1 MKKFLGIWVYKEKNM
16 VLQSIFN
23 NWLIKFF
30 FKSNAI
36 TIRGRSKIRL
46 KKHARFEV
54 NNDGSFVIGY
64 GDGATATFRH
74 SGSNLELLENS
85 KLIVNGDTCVGYNS
99 SIRLEENAQLIIG
112 SNTYISSSALIRS
125 AKSIEIGNNCAI
137 SWNVTIMDSDF
148 HDYKVNGILQEN
160 TKEVIIEDNVW
171 IGNNV
176 IILKGVHIGK
186 NAIVAAGSVVTRN
199 VEPFSA
205 VGGNPAKKI
214 KSNVDPVNIQKINN

>member
-1 MKKFLGIWVYKEKNM
+1 M
-16 VLQSIFN
+16 VLNSIFN
-23 NWLIKFF
+23 NWLLKLFL
-30 FKSNAI
+30 KSKVI
-36 TIRGRSKIRL
+36 TIRGKSKIRL
-46 KKHARFEV
+46 KKGAQYIA
-54 NNDGSFVIGY
+54 NNNGSLVIGY
-64 GDGATATFRH
+64 GDGATATFEY
-74 SGSNLELLENS
+74 SGSNLELLEKS
-85 KLIVNGDTCVGYNS
+85 KLIINGNARVGYNS
-99 SIRLEENAQLIIG
+99 SIRLEKNAQLIIG
-112 SNTYISSSALIRS
+112 DNTYISAKALIRA
-125 AKSIEIGNNCAI
+125 AKSIKIGNNCAI

-186 NAIVAAGSVVTRN
+186 NAIVAAGSVVTRD

-214 KSNVDPVNIQKINN
+214 KSNVDPVNIHKINN

>member
-1 MKKFLGIWVYKEKNM
+1 M
-16 VLQSIFN
+16 VLNSIFN
-23 NWLIKFF
+23 NWLLKLFL
-30 FKSNAI
+30 KSKVI
-36 TIRGRSKIRL
+36 TIRGKSKIRL
-46 KKHARFEV
+46 KKGAQYIA
-54 NNDGSFVIGY
+54 NNNGGLVIGY
-64 GDGATATFRH
+64 GDGATATFEY
-74 SGSNLELLENS
+74 SGSNLELLEKS
-85 KLIVNGDTCVGYNS
+85 KLIINGNARVGYNS
-99 SIRLEENAQLIIG
+99 SIRLEKNAQLIIG
-112 SNTYISSSALIRS
+112 DNTYISAKALIRA
-125 AKSIEIGNNCAI
+125 AKSIKIGNNCAI

-186 NAIVAAGSVVTRN
+186 NAIVAAGSVVTRD

-214 KSNVDPVNIQKINN
+214 KSNVDPVNIHKINN

>member
-1 MKKFLGIWVYKEKNM
+1 M
-16 VLQSIFN
+16 VLNSIFN
-23 NWLIKFF
+23 NWLLKLFL
-30 FKSNAI
+30 KSKVI
-36 TIRGRSKIRL
+36 TMRGKSKIRL
-46 KKHARFEV
+46 KKGAQYIA
-54 NNDGSFVIGY
+54 NNNGSLVIGY
-64 GDGATATFRH
+64 GDGATATFEH
-74 SGSNLELLENS
+74 SGSNLELLEKS
-85 KLIVNGDTCVGYNS
+85 KLIINGNACLGYNS
-99 SIRLEENAQLIIG
+99 SIRLEKNAQLIIG
-112 SNTYISSSALIRS
+112 DNTYISAKALIRA
-125 AKSIEIGNNCAI
+125 AKSIKIGNNCAI

-186 NAIVAAGSVVTRN
+186 NAIVAAGSVVTRD

-214 KSNVDPVNIQKINN
+214 KSNVNPVNIHKINN

>member
-1 MKKFLGIWVYKEKNM
+1 M
-16 VLQSIFN
+16 VLNSIFN

-36 TIRGRSKIRL
+36 TVKGRSKIRL
-46 KKHARFEV
+46 KKHARLEV
-54 NNDGSFVIGY
+54 NNNGSFVIGY
-64 GDGATATFRH
+64 GDGTTATFKY

-85 KLIVNGDTCVGYNS
+85 KLIVNGNACVGYNS
-99 SIRLEENAQLIIG
+99 SIRVEENAQLIIG
-112 SNTYISSSALIRS
+112 NNTYISSSAFIRS

-148 HDYKVNGILQEN
+148 HDYKVNGIIQEN

-176 IILKGVHIGK
+176 IVLKGVHIGK
-186 NAIVAAGSVVTRN
+186 NAIVAAGSVVTKD
-199 VEPFSA
+199 VDPFSA
-205 VGGNPAKKI
+205 VGGNPAKRI
-214 KSNVDPVNIQKINN
+214 KSNVNPINIQNINN